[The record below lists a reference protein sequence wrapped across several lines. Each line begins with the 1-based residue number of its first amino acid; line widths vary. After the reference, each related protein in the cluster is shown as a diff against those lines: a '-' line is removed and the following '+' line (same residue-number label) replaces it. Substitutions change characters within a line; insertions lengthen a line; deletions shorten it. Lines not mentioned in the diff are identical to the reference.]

1 MIFIP
6 FRGQARGFK
15 LYSLCLLNFD
25 ESGRCYGRMTTEE
38 SKNMSLK
45 IAGLA
50 EKAMAGNR
58 GSFQELMTMLQ
69 GDIYRLAYYRTF
81 SQMDAEDITQE
92 VFVQAYKKIK
102 TLNDP
107 QRFRAW
113 LYTIAVNRCNDFLR
127 KKKYLFL
134 LQSRSA
140 QEQEFV
146 EADKMDNDYTDAI
159 AKKKFW
165 EQVRLLL
172 DKLSTMERQV
182 FTLRFMDHRNINDI
196 ATILG
201 KNESTVKTHLYRAL
215 NKVRE
220 ESLFFQEYR
229 ELIS

>member
-1 MIFIP
+1 
-6 FRGQARGFK
+6 
-15 LYSLCLLNFD
+15 
-25 ESGRCYGRMTTEE
+25 MTTEE
-38 SKNMSLK
+38 SKNMCLR

-58 GSFQELMTMLQ
+58 GSFQELIIMLQ
-69 GDIYRLAYYRTF
+69 EDIYRLAYYRTF

-102 TLNDP
+102 TLHDP

-140 QEQEFV
+140 QEQEFG
-146 EADKMDNDYTDAI
+146 EAGTMNNDYTDTI

-172 DKLSTMERQV
+172 DKFSAMERQV
-182 FTLRFMDHRNINDI
+182 FTLRFMDHRNINEI

-201 KNESTVKTHLYRAL
+201 KNESTIKTHLYRAL
-215 NKVRE
+215 NKARE

-229 ELIS
+229 ESIS